1 MSPSEHGEQPK
12 LQPQLQPTPPPGT
25 EPQVA
30 NESFVSGAIARLAA
44 LMSGGALSVGAVTAL
59 RRFDPVDRPGDAAF
73 EVCSLLDK
81 VGIKAAPGSQAY
93 EGWSV
98 VLHCLAL
105 TRGNHSRG
113 VDVGTGLVGAS
124 ISETRARQLLESDR
138 PMLFDLLP
146 RIARRLAASSQPID
160 WVPLARLA
168 LSVDADEAAAQRT
181 RLDIAHRFQR
191 ALSAKAASA

>member
-1 MSPSEHGEQPK
+1 MSQSEESKKSQAP
-12 LQPQLQPTPPPGT
+12 T
-25 EPQVA
+25 EPFLGGSV
-30 NESFVSGAIARLAA
+30 ARLAA
-44 LMSGGALSVGAVTAL
+44 LLSSDATSVGTVTAL

-73 EVCSLLDK
+73 EVCALLDK
-81 VGIKAAPGSQAY
+81 VGIDAPPGTQAY
-93 EGWSV
+93 TSWSL

-105 TRGNHSRG
+105 TRGAHVRAI
-113 VDVGTGLVGAS
+113 DVGRGLVDAH
-124 ISETRARQLLESDR
+124 ISETRVRQLLESDR

-168 LSVDADEAAAQRT
+168 LCVGIDETAAQQA

-191 ALSAKAASA
+191 ALSAKAAA